1 MLVFLTLVACE
12 PEPAVLENVTVEEL
26 GSFTTSA
33 EGVVDVPWT
42 APDDVVST
50 QVFCGPYGY
59 DVLATADR
67 IGAPSGEIYNNVS
80 GEDGYATAMRVG
92 TADDLL
98 PVLVPVSPK
107 IPAEPGE
114 YTLGMYVAAEQPVSV
129 KCSAINRTGQVA
141 DANTINID
149 IVFVGVDGISP
160 GFNATSGEGDDIVQ
174 GILADLGDLWGD
186 LGYSVGTV
194 RYSDFD
200 GDVDTYTTIEG
211 EKEFGDLLR
220 NAENGGQITFF
231 FVQDIAMDDGASIL
245 GLAGGPPGVASVGG
259 TSKSGVVVSV
269 ANAAAAPEQV
279 SLIMAHEGGH
289 FVGLF
294 HPTEKDGARFDPLDD
309 TPECAT
315 NGVDAAT
322 ADCGGKGTDN
332 VMWWAAKTGT
342 STAFSDDQAWVA
354 ARNPLAIP

>member
-1 MLVFLTLVACE
+1 MLMLLTFVACE

-26 GSFTTSA
+26 GSFTTDA
-33 EGVVDVPWT
+33 DGLVDVPWT

-59 DVLATADR
+59 GDNLATADR
-67 IGAPSGEIYNNVS
+67 IDSPSGEIFN
-80 GEDGYATAMRVG
+80 YADEYGTAQRVG
-92 TADDLL
+92 THTDLL
-98 PVLVPVSPK
+98 PILVPVSPK
-107 IPAEPGE
+107 LPAEAGT
-114 YTLGMYVAAEQPVSV
+114 YTLGMYMAVEPLPATVN
-129 KCSAINRTGQVA
+129 CTAINRTGEVA

-149 IVFVGVDGISP
+149 LVFVGADAASP
-160 GFNATSGEGDDIVQ
+160 GFNATSGEGDDVLQ
-174 GILADLGDLWGD
+174 GILTELGGLWGD
-186 LGYSVGTV
+186 LGYTVGTV
-194 RYSDFD
+194 RYTDFD

-211 EKEFGDLLR
+211 EEEFGSLLR
-220 NAENGGQITFF
+220 TAENGGQITFF
-231 FVQDIAMDDGASIL
+231 FVQDIDLGDGASIL

-259 TSKSGVVVSV
+259 TSKSGVVVNV
-269 ANAAAAPEQV
+269 ANVASAPEQI

-309 TPECAT
+309 TPECPADD
-315 NGVDAAT
+315 GEAAT
-322 ADCGGKGTDN
+322 ADCDGNGTDN

-342 STAFSDDQAWVA
+342 STKFSDDQAWVA